1 MQLAVYGTLRKG
13 LHNHVLLGNSRYVG
27 KVLLQGELYDLGGVP
42 ALRKGRAPVVAECY
56 DIDDTTLRAVDR
68 LEGFDENNP
77 DGSLYT
83 RERVVAQK
91 LNNGNPIETS
101 VYFFNSAGR
110 GIKRIHE
117 VCYRD
122 YLARQAAFSAS
133 GARSGRQWIVC
144 FGSNMS
150 SSRLSARVGRLKAG
164 IPGVIRDHDLAF
176 NKRALNS
183 DEVYA
188 NLLES
193 SSGATLGVAY
203 PLTLEQVTTLDSYE
217 GYPRHY
223 LRTVI
228 EFSPNGSNEGQTVSA
243 YIAHPDKVGDGTP
256 SPQYL
261 AHIDAGWNE
270 YWGIPFP
277 AHLLERR
284 ED

>member
-13 LHNHVLLGNSRYVG
+13 LHNHALLGDSRYVG

-42 ALRKGRAPVVAECY
+42 ALRKGRTPVVAECY
-56 DIDDTTLRAVDR
+56 DIDDTTLQAVDR
-68 LEGFDENNP
+68 LEGFDVNNP

-91 LNNGNPIETS
+91 LDNGKPVETA
-101 VYFFNSAGR
+101 VYFFNRASR
-110 GIKRIHE
+110 SVKRIHE
-117 VCYRD
+117 VCYLD
-122 YLARQAAFSAS
+122 YLARQSAFR
-133 GARSGRQWIVC
+133 GAGERTGRQWIVC

-150 SSRLSARVGRLKAG
+150 SLRLSARVGQLKAG
-164 IPGVIRDHDLAF
+164 FAGVIRDHDLAF

-188 NLLES
+188 NLIES
-193 SSGATLGVAY
+193 PSSATLGVAY
-203 PLTLEQVTTLDSYE
+203 PLTSKQVATLDSYE

-223 LRTVI
+223 LRTVV
-228 EFSPNGSNEGQTVSA
+228 EFSPHGSDEDQTVSA
-243 YIAHPDKVGDGTP
+243 YIAHPDQLGDGMP